1 MRKRVAKSKRQT
13 CALKYKIRQRASEHK
28 RRIKKESRKAKTNN
42 IIQRKPARITPIP
55 NSFPNKKYLVQE
67 QDLLKEI
74 NEIKKS
80 QTQNNQNKKKKNKHK
95 EELPELIED

>member
-28 RRIKKESRKAKTNN
+28 RRVKKESRKSKVNN
-42 IIQRKPARITPIP
+42 IIQRKPARISPIP
-55 NSFPNKKYLVQE
+55 NTFPNKLYLVQE

-74 NEIKKS
+74 SEIKKV
-80 QTQNNQNKKKKNKHK
+80 QNNKSKVSRKQKKNK
-95 EELPELIED
+95 EETPDLVV